1 MSEIDMESAVAAL
14 SEDLPD
20 VDGGE
25 VSTDETIVVED
36 NQVEEPESFTGFDPT
51 VLPED
56 MQAVYKSMQ
65 ADYTR
70 KTQEVAEIRRSYEAF
85 TEAGVDP
92 NTALQAVGFLNELNS
107 NPEYALQLAQ
117 EIQENYGAPQTEQTV
132 VEDTSNSNY
141 EGIPPE
147 LVAELSEM
155 RAFRDEMTQNQ
166 QQQQVLEELEGV
178 EKGIR
183 ATNPHYTDEDI
194 DSIYSLAYAY
204 QGDLVAA
211 SQAYHAMQQR
221 LLGNYLTTKAVP
233 HGATP
238 TPGGPAS
245 VPNREFASLDE
256 AHKAA
261 MESLRNS
268 M

>member
-14 SEDLPD
+14 SVDLPE

-25 VSTDETIVVED
+25 VSTDEIVVED
-36 NQVEEPESFTGFDPT
+36 NQVEESESFTGFDPT

-107 NPEYALQLAQ
+107 NPEYAMQLAQ

-147 LVAELSEM
+147 LMAELSEM
-155 RAFRDEMTQNQ
+155 RAFRDEITQNQ
-166 QQQQVLEELEGV
+166 QQQQVMEELEGV

-194 DSIYSLAYAY
+194 DSIYSLAYAH
-204 QGDLVAA
+204 QGDLGAA
-211 SQAYHAMQQR
+211 SQAYHDMQQR
-221 LLGNYLTTKAVP
+221 LLGNYLTNKAVP

-245 VPNREFASLDE
+245 VPNREFSSLDE

-261 MESLRNS
+261 MESLRNI
-268 M
+268 